1 MIHGA
6 ICGKFRIIH
15 VAHKELMIQAMGKV
29 DHLHIFV
36 CDVPHIKR
44 YASIL
49 ETKIAIGEILKKYDT
64 PFTIHVLTPT
74 ELQDSPAPSPEWDR
88 LLLSKAGQ
96 LDVIFDSKEVYG
108 NTLIHNEYINL
119 FSSKKIS
126 ASDIEKN
133 PYGDYESTLIAP
145 EFMRFM
151 NKKIVLTG
159 IESCGKTTIAKKLS
173 DFFHTTYSEEY
184 GKYYSKDELGS
195 IESCYQPKDFVHIA
209 NAQLLQDKSKN
220 KHASRML
227 IVDTDPIV
235 TLFYLELYKSD
246 IMLDGNITEDDYTKA
261 YTELVEKCRNYTADM
276 FIYLTPKVKFI
287 QDGTRLVPDEER
299 RIKLNER
306 LQALYQAFNI
316 PLTIIDSIN
325 YNDRFIDTVN
335 AIKTEFEI
343 DII

>member
-36 CDVPHIKR
+36 CDVANIKR

-64 PFTIHVLTPT
+64 PFTIHVLSPQ
-74 ELQDSPAPSPEWDR
+74 ELIDSPAPSPEWDR

-96 LDVIFDSKEVYG
+96 IDVIFDSKEVYG
-108 NTLIHNEYINL
+108 NTLLHNEYINL

-133 PYGDYESTLIAP
+133 PYGDYEANLIAP

-151 NKKIVLTG
+151 NKKVVLTG
-159 IESCGKTTIAKKLS
+159 IESCGKTTMAKKLA

-184 GKYYSKDELGS
+184 GKYYSNEELGS

-209 NAQLLQDKSKN
+209 NSQLLQDKLKN
-220 KHASRML
+220 KKAHRML

-235 TLFYLELYKSD
+235 TLFYL
-246 IMLDGNITEDDYTKA
+246 
-261 YTELVEKCRNYTADM
+261 
-276 FIYLTPKVKFI
+276 
-287 QDGTRLVPDEER
+287 
-299 RIKLNER
+299 
-306 LQALYQAFNI
+306 
-316 PLTIIDSIN
+316 
-325 YNDRFIDTVN
+325 
-335 AIKTEFEI
+335 
-343 DII
+343 

>member
-1 MIHGA
+1 MKHGA

-36 CDVPHIKR
+36 CDVPHLKR
-44 YASIL
+44 YATIL

-64 PFTIHVLTPT
+64 PFTIYTLSPE
-74 ELQDSPAPSPEWDR
+74 ELADAPAPSPEWDR
-88 LLLSKAGQ
+88 LLLSKAGHI
-96 LDVIFDSKEVYG
+96 DIIFDSKEVYG

-133 PYGDYESTLIAP
+133 PYGSYESSLIAP

-159 IESCGKTTIAKKLS
+159 IESCGKTTVAKKLS

-209 NAQLLQDKSKN
+209 NSQLLQDKSKN
-220 KHASRML
+220 KSAHRML

-246 IMLDGNITEDDYTKA
+246 IMLDGNVSEEDYQKA
-261 YTELVEKCRNYTADM
+261 YAELVEKCRNYTADL

-287 QDGTRLVPDEER
+287 QDGTRLVPDEAR
-299 RIKLNER
+299 RIKLNEH
-306 LQALYQAFNI
+306 LQDLYAQFNI
-316 PLTIIDSIN
+316 PLTIIDSIE

-335 AIKTEFEI
+335 AIKDAFDI
-343 DII
+343 DNI

>member
-1 MIHGA
+1 MKHGA

-15 VAHKELMIQAMGKV
+15 IAHKELMIQAMGKV
-29 DHLHIFV
+29 DHLHIFI
-36 CDVPHIKR
+36 CDVPNIKR
-44 YASIL
+44 YASLL
-49 ETKIAIGEILKKYDT
+49 ETKIAIGEILKKYDI
-64 PFTIHVLTPT
+64 PFTIHTLTSQ
-74 ELQDSPAPSPEWDR
+74 ELIDAPAPSPEWDR

-96 LDVIFDSKEVYG
+96 LDVIFDSKEIYG
-108 NTLIHNEYINL
+108 NTLIQNEYITL

-133 PYGDYESTLIAP
+133 PYSDYESSLIAP

-151 NKKIVLTG
+151 NKKVVLTG

-209 NAQLLQDKSKN
+209 NAQLLQDKLKN
-220 KHASRML
+220 KYAHRML

-246 IMLDGNITEDDYTKA
+246 IMLDGNISEEDYIKA
-261 YTELVEKCRNYTADM
+261 YTELVEKCRNYTADI

-299 RIKLNER
+299 QIQLNER
-306 LQALYQAFNI
+306 LQSLYKHFNI
-316 PLTIIDSIN
+316 PLTIVDSIN

-335 AIKTEFEI
+335 VIKAEFDI
-343 DII
+343 DTI